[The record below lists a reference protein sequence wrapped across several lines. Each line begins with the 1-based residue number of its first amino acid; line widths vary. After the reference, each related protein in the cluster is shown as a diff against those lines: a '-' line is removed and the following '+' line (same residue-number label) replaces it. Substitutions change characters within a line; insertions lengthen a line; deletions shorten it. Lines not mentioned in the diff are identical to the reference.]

1 VVTREIGALE
11 GERLNGVSEG
21 FIGVH
26 AEVLHVLPDH
36 GVEGLLRDRDRHF
49 LALLVG
55 VGAATEWNGFAWGF
69 PSPKGNFE
77 F

>member
-1 VVTREIGALE
+1 MITGEIGPLE
-11 GERLNGVSEG
+11 GESLNGVGEG
-21 FIGVH
+21 LVGVH

-55 VGAATEWNGFAWGF
+55 VSVGAASAE
-69 PSPKGNFE
+69 
-77 F
+77 